1 MNNKDLKIYLKD
13 DKFIVTGD
21 VTDEAELLKHLGKYT
36 HIHEYGMPTHHGPI
50 E

>member
-21 VTDEAELLKHLGKYT
+21 VTDEAELIRYLGRF
-36 HIHEYGMPTHHGPI
+36 HRPI
-50 E
+50 NEDIFI